1 MQLRNGPFTSSSR
14 LLFQSESK
22 CEAFVTD
29 IGFIRIERGI
39 AYWNN
44 LRTETFF
51 EKEYEGNSEM
61 LYSWFSL
68 TWWDGHVGVENNG
81 KMLLKFA

>member
-1 MQLRNGPFTSSSR
+1 MSEFARVILDKCNSAIGRFR
-14 LLFQSESK
+14 VLLFQRESK

-39 AYWNN
+39 DYWNN

-68 TWWDGHVGVENNG
+68 T
-81 KMLLKFA
+81 